1 MFVGIGLA
9 TVELFFV
16 FVLLGVRRG
25 VAVAPEDLNEALPLG
40 IRGELAKG
48 RFLFRRNDGA
58 YIVKPFL
65 GPAAVLGVAAV
76 LGSSRTLQRIL
87 VGRSALCSVRA
98 LGLTHTSRCKATQ
111 SQDQMTS
118 IGRHHDVTSPEAA

>member
-40 IRGELAKG
+40 VRGQLAKG
-48 RFLFRRNDGA
+48 RFFFWRDDGA

-65 GPAAVLGVAAV
+65 GPAAVLRVAAV
-76 LGSSRTLQRIL
+76 LSGSRTLQRIFL
-87 VGRSALCSVRA
+87 ARTALCSFRA
-98 LGLTHTSRCKATQ
+98 LALNHCG
-111 SQDQMTS
+111 
-118 IGRHHDVTSPEAA
+118 